1 MALIATRKP
10 LLGNLVKHEYAREH
24 GFCREVVTVN
34 VAAATE
40 LSVGSVL
47 GKVTATGKYVPVNA
61 AAVVGQEGA
70 EVAAAIVVE
79 NKSVAAT
86 TDTEVAVIVRGP
98 AIIAK
103 QALVFDVAHN
113 AGQIATAV
121 AEIQSLGVVVRE
133 QV

>member
-1 MALIATRKP
+1 M
-10 LLGNLVKHEYAREH
+10 LGNLVKHEYAREH

-34 VAAATE
+34 VAADTE

-47 GKVTATGKYVPVNA
+47 GKVTATGKYTVSDA
-61 AAVVGQEGA
+61 AAVDGS

-103 QALVFDVAHN
+103 QALVFDVAHD

>member
-1 MALIATRKP
+1 MSLISTRKP

-34 VAAATE
+34 VAADTE

-47 GKVTATGKYVPVNA
+47 GKVTATGKYLPSDP
-61 AAVVGQEGA
+61 AAVDGS

-103 QALVFDVAHN
+103 QALVFDVEHD